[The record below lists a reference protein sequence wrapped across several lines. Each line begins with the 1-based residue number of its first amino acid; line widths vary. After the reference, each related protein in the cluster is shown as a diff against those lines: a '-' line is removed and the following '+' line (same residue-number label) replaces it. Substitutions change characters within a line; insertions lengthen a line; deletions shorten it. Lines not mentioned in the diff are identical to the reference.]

1 MLLLTENLLLFRNVV
16 FVVYL
21 QLKMRFVVVYK
32 YLIVYK
38 IFYNFVV
45 YECWYCCLLTAQ
57 VMGGPRYTQFSS
69 VSEEEGDW
77 PMPHDV
83 HQMREG
89 RGHQSVIRLAGSPVD
104 EIEETDHV
112 VPSIAPELEHRP
124 ASTSEETSRGDRMA
138 QSVDPL
144 SATEPRK
151 GRSSSFIRDQME
163 MADEVPELPS
173 VLSRQGGVSSR
184 LSSSTSAV
192 HSPISPS
199 PVPFQLPVRKASS
212 SSKVAVKHTRSA
224 NAFQQNSV
232 GEFPRHHHQGSR
244 RSQCRRSQHN
254 SVYLDGERH
263 NVWTPSKQRS
273 IQPDEQELSHPPAT
287 PDNLPLRSIAPSQ
300 SVSDVHNAT
309 VIENSPVPPETP
321 PTVNLFESRKLLE
334 SRIQAAKEVGREVT
348 NQIAHGDHK
357 WERNYSRMVTRRQ
370 KKRRNR
376 EKAFTGFWHGDHKR
390 EDTDGDRD
398 AKGGNLHHPEDY
410 ADQHRHL
417 QHSPVK
423 GVRPGIPLR
432 KSPSVPAWDEDRPHS
447 KPPTHEAKEMSFDSM
462 KKRQQGISNFLRIR
476 LSFSYVC
483 SKY

>member
-1 MLLLTENLLLFRNVV
+1 
-16 FVVYL
+16 
-21 QLKMRFVVVYK
+21 
-32 YLIVYK
+32 
-38 IFYNFVV
+38 
-45 YECWYCCLLTAQ
+45 
-57 VMGGPRYTQFSS
+57 MGGPRYAQFGS

-77 PMPHDV
+77 PMSRDV
-83 HQMREG
+83 HQTREG
-89 RGHQSVIRLAGSPVD
+89 RGQQSVIRLAGSPLD

-112 VPSIAPELEHRP
+112 VPNILPEMEHRP
-124 ASTSEETSRGDRMA
+124 ASTSEEPSHGDRIA
-138 QSVDPL
+138 SGVDHL

-192 HSPISPS
+192 HSPVSPS
-199 PVPFQLPVRKASS
+199 PVPSQLPVRKASS

-224 NAFQQNSV
+224 HAFQQNNVS
-232 GEFPRHHHQGSR
+232 EFPQHHRQGSR
-244 RSQCRRSQHN
+244 RSQVRRSHHA

-263 NVWTPSKQRS
+263 NVWTPTKQRS
-273 IQPDEQELSHPPAT
+273 IQTEEQELSHPPAT
-287 PDNLPLRSIAPSQ
+287 PDNLPMRSIAQSQ
-300 SVSDVHNAT
+300 SVSDVQNAT
-309 VIENSPVPPETP
+309 VIENSPVPLETP
-321 PTVNLFESRKLLE
+321 SSVNLFESRKLLE

-376 EKAFTGFWHGDHKR
+376 ENAFTGFWSGDHKC
-390 EDTDGDRD
+390 EETGGDRN
-398 AKGGNLHHPEDY
+398 AKGGNLHHMEDH
-410 ADQHRHL
+410 ADQRRHL

-432 KSPSVPAWDEDRPHS
+432 KSPSVPAWDEDHPHS
-447 KPPTHEAKEMSFDSM
+447 KPPIHEAEEMSFDTM
-462 KKRQQGISNFLRIR
+462 RKRRQGTSKFLRIR
-476 LSFSYVC
+476 QSFSYACCPTSCYCVDPC
-483 SKY
+483 SIFAYSH